1 MNFIGEKNYIVTT
14 MQCYKDIKEDYLSGA
29 LDAHIRSIDPGS
41 STEYGIIVAIPK
53 TRMLEDEF
61 QNPTPLDGNLD
72 KWKLAI
78 AIKCFGGRRKRSMVE
93 LLFCMLRSRR

>member
-1 MNFIGEKNYIVTT
+1 MMPLVANVPKGHPGWKMVKCPE
-14 MQCYKDIKEDYLSGA
+14 CGA

-93 LLFCMLRSRR
+93 LLFCMLRSGR

>member
-1 MNFIGEKNYIVTT
+1 MNRAETTKFLGELLERQYLRGLGKHWA
-14 MQCYKDIKEDYLSGA
+14 KEV
-29 LDAHIRSIDPGS
+29 SIDPGS

-78 AIKCFGGRRKRSMVE
+78 AIKCFDGRRKRSMVE
-93 LLFCMLRSRR
+93 LLFCMLRSGR

>member
-1 MNFIGEKNYIVTT
+1 

-78 AIKCFGGRRKRSMVE
+78 AIKCFDGRRKRSMVE
-93 LLFCMLRSRR
+93 LLFCMLRSGR